1 MKFRLKGDVLFA
13 DMAGT
18 DLNSDYREIR
28 TIILLNIIS
37 LMALVVVVYITFF
50 YIVTNNVNF

>member
-37 LMALVVVVYITFF
+37 LMAFVVVVYFTFF